1 MILETQNDYSEDG
14 DTEAIFRGHLDHDD
28 FIFWFAGPSMN
39 SISATVCNE
48 AGAGTDGEV
57 GLHFT
62 TSSNAVSL
70 ENDEDYHNRCS
81 TDILDKDGV
90 DDWEQGM
97 TQVWQMDEL
106 GDCGNNEQGR
116 YTFRPQKDLRVK
128 VSVNRIVRVCN
139 IGVSFAH
146 PYSNYG
152 NKTQWE
158 WSGSTSQEL
167 ETGTQ

>member
-1 MILETQNDYSEDG
+1 MILETQNDYGEDG

-70 ENDEDYHNRCS
+70 
-81 TDILDKDGV
+81 G
-90 DDWEQGM
+90 DD
-97 TQVWQMDEL
+97 D
-106 GDCGNNEQGR
+106 NFHR
-116 YTFRPQKDLRVK
+116 YSGK
-128 VSVNRIVRVCN
+128 V
-139 IGVSFAH
+139 GAAVSAGF
-146 PYSNYG
+146 
-152 NKTQWE
+152 
-158 WSGSTSQEL
+158 SQEQPKYFECDHQVL
-167 ETGTQ
+167 CITKNVI